1 MIVPMKKVSL
11 VLLESERLN
20 SLKKLRKLGLVHV
33 NEVEGSSTTLT
44 EARNNKDAIELSLS
58 LLSEYKIPKK
68 FVFTDVSEEVAT
80 QKAIDIVGM
89 FEKKRNLEDR
99 VVASRVELDRFSA
112 WGEVDLEKLSFLASK
127 NIKLYLYEIENKK
140 YSTIPEDVQTIF
152 VNKDKTTTRFLYIS
166 NDEHSVSVRPE
177 GMPVEAYSV
186 MLPSESTELI
196 RQNIDTYQTEI
207 ASLSSELKT
216 SLQFMPSIKKA
227 LVSVDKSIEFEN
239 LYSGMDID
247 GEGDYSLC
255 WLNGY
260 IPTDDVEKLSA
271 LAKEQHWAILLSDPE
286 EEDEV
291 PTKLKNNALVRLIYP
306 VSDFLG
312 TVPGY
317 REYDISG
324 WIFLFLT
331 IFVGM
336 IFGDAGYGSVMVL
349 MSVIFMLKSLA
360 NKQKVPDAL
369 LLLLVLGLATMTW
382 GAITCNWF
390 GMNPELLPDF
400 IRNLSITAM
409 SGDYVSVANVRGISV
424 GEAELWS
431 KQNVQI
437 FCFSLALIQ
446 LSLAHLKGIIR
457 YIKSP
462 RMLGDLGQIFML
474 TGMFYVVLSM
484 VVDGTRFPFDMP
496 ISILGISQFPII
508 YLVGG
513 LIGLGFVL
521 SFIFSSYEG
530 SIKDSVLDSCKNIVS
545 VLLGVF
551 NVFADI
557 VSYIRLWAVGLA
569 GSAIAVTVNDMAG
582 PMLGGFVLF
591 AGILL
596 LVFGHGFNM
605 VLNVLS
611 VIVHGVRLNTLEFS
625 NHLGMTWSGYNYKPF
640 EE

>member
-11 VLLESERLN
+11 VLLESGRLEA
-20 SLKKLRKLGLVHV
+20 LKKLRKQGLVHV
-33 NEVEGSSTTLT
+33 NEVEGNSQSLT
-44 EARNNKDAIELSLS
+44 VARNNKDAIELSLS
-58 LLSEYKIPKK
+58 LLSEYKVPKK
-68 FVFTDVSEEVAT
+68 FKFADISAEEAT
-80 QKAIDIVGM
+80 QKATNIVDM
-89 FEKKRNLEDR
+89 FEKKRNLEDK
-99 VVASRVELDRFSA
+99 VVASRVELDRFA
-112 WGEVDLEKLSFLASK
+112 DWGDVDLEKLSFLASK
-127 NIKLYLYEIENKK
+127 SIKLYLYEIESKK
-140 YSTIPEDVQTIF
+140 YATIPEHIQTVF
-152 VNKDKTTTRFLYIS
+152 VNKDKTTTRFLYLT
-166 NDEHSVSVRPE
+166 NEEESVSRPE

-186 MLPSESTELI
+186 MLPSESTEAI
-196 RQNIDTYQTEI
+196 RQNIASYKVEI
-207 ASLSSELKT
+207 EELSKQLKD
-216 SLQFMPSIKKA
+216 SLQYLASIKKA
-227 LVSVDKSIEFEN
+227 LTVVDKTIEFEN
-239 LYSGMDID
+239 LYSGMDVE

-260 IPTDDVEKLSA
+260 IPTNDVEKLST
-271 LAKEQHWAILLSDPE
+271 LAKEQHWAMIVSEPE

-336 IFGDAGYGSVMVL
+336 IFGDAGYGGAMVL
-349 MSVIFMLKSLA
+349 MAVIFMLKSLA

-369 LLLLVLGLATMTW
+369 LLLLVLGLATMAW
-382 GAITCNWF
+382 GTITCNWF
-390 GMNPELLPDF
+390 GIKPELLPDF
-400 IRNLSITAM
+400 MRNLSITAL
-409 SGDYVSVANVRGISV
+409 SGDYVGIASKLDIGV
-424 GEAELWS
+424 EEAELWS

-462 RMLGDLGQIFML
+462 KMLGDLGQIFML

-496 ISILGISQFPII
+496 IPISGLSQFPMI

-530 SIKDSVLDSCKNIVS
+530 SLKDSVLDSCKNIVS

-569 GSAIAVTVNDMAG
+569 GSAIAVTINDMAG
-582 PMLGGFVLF
+582 PMLGGAIIF
-591 AGILL
+591 AGIIL

-640 EE
+640 SE